1 MRRLIALSA
10 IFIFVF
16 ITAVIVT
23 DKSSIM
29 PTSTQTP
36 KSVTVKTIKEP
47 NVSLTGIVKETTD
60 TTIVVERTVKDKK
73 ETLEFALDKAVE
85 KIKAGDK
92 VKVSYIK
99 KEGKYIAKQV
109 VLVVPEMTTKK
120 VTRTKVVKQDAH

>member
-120 VTRTKVVKQDAH
+120 ATRAKVVKQDAH

>member
-36 KSVTVKTIKEP
+36 KLVTVKTIKEP
-47 NVSLTGIVKETTD
+47 NVTLTGTVKETTN
-60 TTIVVERTVKDKK
+60 TTIVVDRIIKDKK

-99 KEGKYIAKQV
+99 KEGKYIAKRV
-109 VLVVPEMTTKK
+109 VLIVPEMTTKK
-120 VTRTKVVKQDAH
+120 VTRAKVVKQEAH

>member
-36 KSVTVKTIKEP
+36 KLVTVKTIKEP
-47 NVSLTGIVKETTD
+47 NVTLTGTVKETTN
-60 TTIVVERTVKDKK
+60 TTIVVDRIVKDKK

-109 VLVVPEMTTKK
+109 VMVVPEMTTKK
-120 VTRTKVVKQDAH
+120 VTRVQVVKQDAR